1 MQCTDVIRMDPSL
14 ALGVVI
20 MISTYPTTLETT
32 RTPSLDAVVRTRN
45 PQDTQL
51 VTVVFLQGGI
61 ISLQRTSKYSMKQVI
76 KKNIPFQGQIL
87 CRACR
92 KIKSRIVE
100 IFSGSC
106 VARLRKA
113 YFFVILRACVG
124 L

>member
-51 VTVVFLQGGI
+51 VTVVFLQGDI
-61 ISLQRTSKYSMKQVI
+61 ISLQRTSKYSMRQVI
-76 KKNIPFQGQIL
+76 KKNIPFQG
-87 CRACR
+87 
-92 KIKSRIVE
+92 
-100 IFSGSC
+100 
-106 VARLRKA
+106 
-113 YFFVILRACVG
+113 
-124 L
+124 